1 MIKQLDT
8 YKKAVLSFQQQNKN
22 LLLEKQQIVHQ
33 LQSLFSLY
41 NKQKET
47 IEQITRD
54 KAESD
59 RICQTWK
66 ERNQTLQHENDILKI
81 GQSKEMEVISAKHK
95 LMFEETE
102 RRISE
107 LQTKLSRTEDEKHRL
122 MISETDYKDQVKEK
136 EKKIVEMEYSLES
149 MKSKMEHEIVLITRQ
164 KEQLNHENN
173 SLQKKLAVEQREED
187 KRIENEREIR
197 KELARLTYVNEEL
210 SDELQ
215 RWKKKYNTVSI
226 TSQANIQ
233 KPLDANDMNSSN
245 RLAVI
250 ESKLESILKN
260 QNQSEHEAEQ
270 KESQDD
276 EDEESME
283 GMLKNLT
290 VQILE
295 KDEVKN
301 ANIIKMFKLDKIQ
314 LDDKEKEYK
323 SLLKAM
329 AALYFANRYGK
340 IVPVLFECWKTKIQE
355 KLNGQI
361 EGIQEQED
369 EAEMQEH
376 TSNIENDL

>member
-1 MIKQLDT
+1 M
-8 YKKAVLSFQQQNKN
+8 
-22 LLLEKQQIVHQ
+22 
-33 LQSLFSLY
+33 LFRS
-41 NKQKET
+41 
-47 IEQITRD
+47 
-54 KAESD
+54 
-59 RICQTWK
+59 
-66 ERNQTLQHENDILKI
+66 
-81 GQSKEMEVISAKHK
+81 
-95 LMFEETE
+95 
-102 RRISE
+102 
-107 LQTKLSRTEDEKHRL
+107 
-122 MISETDYKDQVKEK
+122 
-136 EKKIVEMEYSLES
+136 
-149 MKSKMEHEIVLITRQ
+149 
-164 KEQLNHENN
+164 ENN
-173 SLQKKLAVEQREED
+173 SWQERLAVEQREED
-187 KRIENEREIR
+187 QRIENERGIR

-323 SLLKAM
+323 SLFKAM